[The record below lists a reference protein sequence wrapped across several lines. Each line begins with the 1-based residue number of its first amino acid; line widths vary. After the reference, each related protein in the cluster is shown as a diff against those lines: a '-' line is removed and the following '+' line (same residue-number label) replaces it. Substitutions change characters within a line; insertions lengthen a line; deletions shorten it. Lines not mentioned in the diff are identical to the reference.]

1 MRLLRALI
9 CVYLIA
15 GLAVALGA
23 GIDRVSPS
31 VLTVILD
38 FKGPHSPTSLE
49 EMKRE
54 SGQIL
59 HSSGVQLDWRI
70 LGEDPFAS
78 YADLVVMTFRG
89 ACEYEPAAP
98 IYDELGPLAITHTT
112 NGEVQPF
119 GEVDC
124 DRVVGSARTAMS
136 GSDFSR
142 ADLLIGR
149 AMGRV
154 VAHELVHM
162 LTKSGQH
169 GTEGVE
175 KPALSGRQL
184 IAASLP
190 LSAFDI
196 ARLKQERQGGGRVTV
211 PPVAA
216 FAPPATKLRALHKSS
231 ELQ

>member
-1 MRLLRALI
+1 MFAGFLPEREMLRFPI
-9 CVYLIA
+9 CVCLVA
-15 GLAVALGA
+15 GLAVPLGA
-23 GIDRVSPS
+23 GVDRVSPS

-38 FKGPHSPTSLE
+38 FKGPHSRTSLN
-49 EMKRE
+49 EMQRE
-54 SGQIL
+54 SGRIL
-59 HSSGVQLDWRI
+59 SSSGVKLDWRM

-78 YADLVVMTFRG
+78 YSDLVVMTFKG
-89 ACEYEPAAP
+89 SCEYEPAGP
-98 IYDELGPLAITHTT
+98 IYDELGPLAMTRTT

-136 GSDFSR
+136 VSDYSR

-149 AMGRV
+149 ALGRV

-190 LSAFDI
+190 LSAFDVD
-196 ARLKQERQGGGRVTV
+196 RLKSR
-211 PPVAA
+211 
-216 FAPPATKLRALHKSS
+216 
-231 ELQ
+231 